1 MPTLQV
7 NVVKDEKDE
16 FEIEFFDRMCKNAEE
31 GSMKVLENSGW
42 QKDKKGTT
50 MYKDFKDME
59 IAEALKAILL
69 KKGIDVYTHEKHHLK
84 PNYTLHISAANAKKE
99 FNKAVEELDKDWSAF
114 KSALLKK
121 IK

>member
-1 MPTLQV
+1 MPTLQI

-16 FEIEFFDRMCKNAEE
+16 FEIEFFDRMCRSAKDD
-31 GSMKVLENSGW
+31 SMKVLENNGW
-42 QKDKKGTT
+42 QKDKKGIL
-50 MYKDFKDME
+50 YKDFKDRE
-59 IAEALKAILL
+59 VAEALRSILV

-99 FNKAVEELDKDWSAF
+99 FNKAVEELDKEWSDF